1 MKYNV
6 VTNGKVVKKN
16 LSKKQA
22 EDYCEKMNKEFM
34 DSQEKVQKQKVK
46 SGLPLR
52 KSKYELYKV
61 EVVKE
66 NVVRLTEKELTNI
79 IKKVISEQVDDDSFV
94 DDTESVSNEIMDI
107 LTPVYYK
114 YGTEGVVKVLN
125 DIIGTI
131 EDIGD
136 ESFMGPEDY

>member
-1 MKYNV
+1 MK
-6 VTNGKVVKKN
+6 KI
-16 LSKKQA
+16 
-22 EDYCEKMNKEFM
+22 
-34 DSQEKVQKQKVK
+34 
-46 SGLPLR
+46 
-52 KSKYELYKV
+52 
-61 EVVKE
+61 
-66 NVVRLTEKELTNI
+66 RLTETELTNI
-79 IKKVISEQVDDDSFV
+79 VKRVINEQRDEASFN